1 MNFVLVHGA
10 WHGGWCWR
18 DVAAVLR
25 TAGHQ
30 VFTPTM
36 TGLGE
41 RAHLLN
47 AQVGLSTFI
56 DDIAAVILS
65 EELDNVVLVGHSFGG
80 HVINGVADRMP
91 QLLRQLIY
99 LDGLVV
105 QHGQSALSIMPP
117 AVQAERTRTMDA
129 EGLRM
134 TIPSPDQFGLSDPA
148 QLAWVMRQLTPHPLK
163 GYTEPLQ
170 LQHPLGN
177 GLPKTYIAVTDPWY
191 PPLAELR
198 QWVRSQPDWDWHE
211 LAACH
216 NAMVSA
222 PLALASLLME
232 LAGS

>member
-1 MNFVLVHGA
+1 MNFVFVHGA

-129 EGLRM
+129 EGLRI

-198 QWVRSQPDWDWHE
+198 QWVRSQPDWDWRE

>member
-65 EELDNVVLVGHSFGG
+65 EELDNGVLVGHSFGG

-198 QWVRSQPDWDWHE
+198 QWVRSQPDWDWRE

>member
-1 MNFVLVHGA
+1 MNFVFVHGA

-191 PPLAELR
+191 APLAELR
-198 QWVRSQPDWDWHE
+198 QWVRSQPDWDWRE

>member
-10 WHGGWCWR
+10 WHGDWCWR

-198 QWVRSQPDWDWHE
+198 QWVRSQPDWDWRE

>member
-198 QWVRSQPDWDWHE
+198 QWVRSQPDWDWRE

-216 NAMVSA
+216 NAMVGSA
-222 PLALASLLME
+222 AAAALR
-232 LAGS
+232 

>member
-18 DVAAVLR
+18 DVAVVLR

-117 AVQAERTRTMDA
+117 AVQAERNRTMDA

-198 QWVRSQPDWDWHE
+198 QWVRSQPDWDWRE

-222 PLALASLLME
+222 PLALASLLE

>member
-1 MNFVLVHGA
+1 MNFVFVHGA

-117 AVQAERTRTMDA
+117 AVQAERNRTMDA

-198 QWVRSQPDWDWHE
+198 QWVRSQPDWDWRE

>member
-191 PPLAELR
+191 APLAELR

>member
-1 MNFVLVHGA
+1 MNFVFVHGA

-65 EELDNVVLVGHSFGG
+65 EELDNVVLVGHSVGG

-117 AVQAERTRTMDA
+117 AVQAERNRTMDA

-198 QWVRSQPDWDWHE
+198 QWVRSQPDWDWRE

>member
-134 TIPSPDQFGLSDPA
+134 TIPSPDQFGLSEPA

-198 QWVRSQPDWDWHE
+198 QWVRSQPDWDWRE

>member
-198 QWVRSQPDWDWHE
+198 QWVRSQPDWDWRQ

>member
-1 MNFVLVHGA
+1 MNFVFVHGA

-117 AVQAERTRTMDA
+117 AVQAERNRTMDA

-198 QWVRSQPDWDWHE
+198 LSVRSQPDWDWRE

>member
-117 AVQAERTRTMDA
+117 AVQAERARTMDA

-198 QWVRSQPDWDWHE
+198 QWVRSQPDWDWRE

>member
-1 MNFVLVHGA
+1 MNFVFVHGA

-117 AVQAERTRTMDA
+117 AVQAERNRTMDA

-163 GYTEPLQ
+163 GYTEPVQ

-198 QWVRSQPDWDWHE
+198 QWVRSQPDWDWRE

>member
-91 QLLRQLIY
+91 QLLHQLIY

-117 AVQAERTRTMDA
+117 AVQAERNRTMDA

-198 QWVRSQPDWDWHE
+198 QWVRSQPDWDWRE

>member
-117 AVQAERTRTMDA
+117 AVQVERTRTMDA

-198 QWVRSQPDWDWHE
+198 QWVRSQPDWDWRE

>member
-117 AVQAERTRTMDA
+117 AVQAERARTMDA

-191 PPLAELR
+191 APLAELR

>member
-1 MNFVLVHGA
+1 MNFVFVHGA

-117 AVQAERTRTMDA
+117 AVQAERNRTMDA
-129 EGLRM
+129 AGLRM

-198 QWVRSQPDWDWHE
+198 QWVRSQPDWDWRE

>member
-1 MNFVLVHGA
+1 MNFVFVHGA

-117 AVQAERTRTMDA
+117 AVQAERARTMDA

-191 PPLAELR
+191 APLAELR
-198 QWVRSQPDWDWHE
+198 QWVRSQPDWDWRE

>member
-1 MNFVLVHGA
+1 MNFVFVHGA

-117 AVQAERTRTMDA
+117 AVQAERNRTMDA

-134 TIPSPDQFGLSDPA
+134 TIPSPDQFGLSEPA

-198 QWVRSQPDWDWHE
+198 QWVRSQPDWDWRE

>member
-18 DVAAVLR
+18 EVASILR
-25 TAGHQ
+25 GNGHQ

-41 RAHLLN
+41 RAHLLT
-47 AQVGLSTFI
+47 AEVGLSTFI
-56 DDIAAVILS
+56 DDIAAVIRS

-117 AVQAERTRTMDA
+117 AVQAERIRTLDA

-134 TIPSPDQFGLSDPA
+134 VIPSPDQFGLSDPE
-148 QLAWVMRQLTPHPLK
+148 QVAWVMRHLTPHPLK
-163 GYTEPLQ
+163 GYTEPLH

-191 PPLAELR
+191 APLADLR
-198 QWVRSQPDWDWHE
+198 QWVRRQPDWDWRE

>member
-129 EGLRM
+129 EGLRI
-134 TIPSPDQFGLSDPA
+134 TIPSPDQFGLSEPA

-198 QWVRSQPDWDWHE
+198 QWVRSQPDWDWRE

>member
-1 MNFVLVHGA
+1 MNFVFVHGA

-134 TIPSPDQFGLSDPA
+134 TIPSPDQFGLSEPA

-198 QWVRSQPDWDWHE
+198 HWVRSQPDWDWRE

>member
-170 LQHPLGN
+170 LQYPLGN

-198 QWVRSQPDWDWHE
+198 QWVRSQPDWDWRE

>member
-56 DDIAAVILS
+56 DDIAAVIRS

-198 QWVRSQPDWDWHE
+198 QWVRSQPDWDWRE

>member
-25 TAGHQ
+25 NAGHQ

-191 PPLAELR
+191 APLAELR
-198 QWVRSQPDWDWHE
+198 QWVRSQPDWDWRE

>member
-129 EGLRM
+129 ERLRM

-198 QWVRSQPDWDWHE
+198 QWVRSQPDWDWRE

>member
-18 DVAAVLR
+18 DVAVVLR

-117 AVQAERTRTMDA
+117 AVQAERNRTMDA

-198 QWVRSQPDWDWHE
+198 QWVRSQPDWDWRE

>member
-129 EGLRM
+129 EGLRI
-134 TIPSPDQFGLSDPA
+134 TIPSPDQFGLSKPA

-198 QWVRSQPDWDWHE
+198 QWVRSQPDWDWRE

>member
-191 PPLAELR
+191 APLAELR
-198 QWVRSQPDWDWHE
+198 QWVRSQPDWDWRE